1 MNQKVDARPRAAA
14 GQTKQERSGI
24 TRARLIAATEK
35 LVAEWGIEAVN
46 LRDVGRE
53 AEQHNNSVVQYH
65 FGTKEFLVDSVIT
78 ARLPALAERYAAL
91 AAQTNVTKKDSAG
104 TARLVVTPIA
114 ELARV
119 DGDRAFVGFLASVL
133 TSAHWRPLLDDRAE
147 LTEIFERI
155 ATAIAAT
162 GVDPQRAESRVRLA
176 WELAVITLAGDRGD
190 LDDVVAEVSDA
201 IAGIVATR

>member
-1 MNQKVDARPRAAA
+1 MNQKVDARPRAVS

-65 FGTKEFLVDSVIT
+65 FGTKEFLIDSVIT
-78 ARLPALAERYAAL
+78 ARLPGLAERYAAL
-91 AAQTNVTKKDSAG
+91 RESTTITKKDPG
-104 TARLVVTPIA
+104 TSARLLVGPIA

-119 DGDRAFVGFLASVL
+119 ESDQVFVGFLSSVL
-133 TSAHWRPLLDDRAE
+133 TSANWRPLLEDRPE
-147 LTEIFERI
+147 LAEIFELL
-155 ATAIAAT
+155 AGALEST
-162 GVDPQRAESRVRLA
+162 GVAEDKAASRVRLA
-176 WELAVITLAGDRGD
+176 WELAVISIANQRGD
-190 LDDVVAEVSDA
+190 LDDVVAEVTDA
-201 IAGIVATR
+201 ISGIVASR